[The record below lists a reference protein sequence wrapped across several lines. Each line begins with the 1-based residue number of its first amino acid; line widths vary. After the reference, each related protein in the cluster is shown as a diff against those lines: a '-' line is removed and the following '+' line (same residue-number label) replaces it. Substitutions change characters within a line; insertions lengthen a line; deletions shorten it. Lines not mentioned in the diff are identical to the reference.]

1 MALRV
6 IVMAFSEEELKRIEH
21 EVGGLC
27 KRRVPTHLQDEIRLR
42 YAVTN
47 QDVLIR
53 ELRPDWRDP
62 SEWIETD
69 IAKLRYVRA
78 ADEWRLYW
86 KRASGKWWLYEPHS
100 PSKTLSSMVNEIDFD
115 SDGCFFG

>member
-1 MALRV
+1 
-6 IVMAFSEEELKRIEH
+6 MAFSEIELKRIER

-27 KRRVPTHLQDEIRLR
+27 KRRAPAHLQDKIRLR

-47 QDVLIR
+47 QDVLIQ
-53 ELRPDWRDP
+53 ELRPDWNDP
-62 SEWIETD
+62 SEWIELD
-69 IAKLRYVRA
+69 IAKLRYVRT

-86 KRASGKWWLYEPHS
+86 KRASGKWWLYEPYS
-100 PSKTLSSMVNEIDFD
+100 SSKTLSSMVNEIDID

>member
-1 MALRV
+1 VLV
-6 IVMAFSEEELKRIEH
+6 H
-21 EVGGLC
+21 E
-27 KRRVPTHLQDEIRLR
+27 
-42 YAVTN
+42 A
-47 QDVLIR
+47 
-53 ELRPDWRDP
+53 RPDWHNP
-62 SEWIETD
+62 SEWIESD

-100 PSKTLSSMVNEIDFD
+100 LSKSLSSMVKEIDID

>member
-1 MALRV
+1 
-6 IVMAFSEEELKRIEH
+6 MAFSEMELKQIER

-27 KRRVPTHLQDEIRLR
+27 KRRAPAHLQDKIRLR
-42 YAVTN
+42 YAVTK
-47 QDVLIR
+47 QDVLIQ
-53 ELRPDWRDP
+53 ELRPDWNDP
-62 SEWIETD
+62 PEWIGLD

-86 KRASGKWWLYEPHS
+86 KRASGKWWLYEPYS
-100 PSKTLSSMVNEIDFD
+100 SSKTLSSMVNEIDID